1 MRISTRGRYSLRM
14 MLDLA
19 THCNEGYISLKD
31 ISSRLK
37 ISRKYL
43 EQIIPLLVRNKL
55 LNSTKGHLG
64 GYRLA
69 RDPASITVK
78 EILESAEGSLAPVS
92 CLDHN
97 ETNPFNDNGE
107 SLTIS
112 VYEGLDRV
120 VTDYLTSI
128 SLTDIINKN
137 SSWCNYVI

>member
-19 THCNEGYISLKD
+19 THYNEGYISLKD

-69 RDPASITVK
+69 RAPASITVK